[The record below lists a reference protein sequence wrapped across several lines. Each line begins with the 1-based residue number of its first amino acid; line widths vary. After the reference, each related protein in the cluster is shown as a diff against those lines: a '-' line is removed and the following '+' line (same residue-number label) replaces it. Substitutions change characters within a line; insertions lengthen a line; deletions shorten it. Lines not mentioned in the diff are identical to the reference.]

1 MRIVSKKAKGECK
14 VFLNNTPFKIM
25 MNELLARVH
34 TWLSAG
40 KESTCNAG
48 YPGSIPG
55 SGRSPGEGLPL
66 QYSWAFLVT
75 QMVKN
80 PPAVWEPWVHPWDG
94 KIPWRRAWQP
104 TSVFLSG
111 ESPRTEEPIG
121 LQAMGSWRIRHDWA
135 TKMYACIPGS
145 AHTSLHLTLYHQ
157 PMDWK
162 PFSIT
167 FTEEWTES
175 ERGYLCNLPVVC
187 S

>member
-104 TSVFLSG
+104 TPVFLTG
-111 ESPRTEEPIG
+111 ESPGTEEPGRLHSPWSGKKLDMTEWLSTAWFPSEISYSGVLLTSVFIKPLPHPIG
-121 LQAMGSWRIRHDWA
+121 QR
-135 TKMYACIPGS
+135 
-145 AHTSLHLTLYHQ
+145 
-157 PMDWK
+157 
-162 PFSIT
+162 
-167 FTEEWTES
+167 
-175 ERGYLCNLPVVC
+175 N
-187 S
+187 